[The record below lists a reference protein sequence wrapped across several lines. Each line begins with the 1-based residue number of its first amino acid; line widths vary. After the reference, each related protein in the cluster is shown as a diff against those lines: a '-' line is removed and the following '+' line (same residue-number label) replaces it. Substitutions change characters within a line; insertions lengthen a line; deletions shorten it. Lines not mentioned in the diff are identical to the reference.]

1 MNHTWAAIYRYRHRR
16 DAIYRVSIYRVS
28 ASYRVSI
35 YRVPTEN
42 PRVIHLD
49 AINRVSTEINLW
61 LIGIE
66 RTYPLD
72 ESNRLLDWEN
82 PTFNG

>member
-16 DAIYRVSIYRVS
+16 DAIYRVSIYRVPTENPRVIHLD
-28 ASYRVSI
+28 AIYRVSI

-61 LIGIE
+61 LIGI
-66 RTYPLD
+66 R
-72 ESNRLLDWEN
+72 
-82 PTFNG
+82 

>member
-16 DAIYRVSIYRVS
+16 DAIYRVF
-28 ASYRVSI
+28 I

-61 LIGIE
+61 LIGI
-66 RTYPLD
+66 R
-72 ESNRLLDWEN
+72 
-82 PTFNG
+82 

>member
-1 MNHTWAAIYRYRHRR
+1 MNSLLTTHGRQYTGIVTVETRFIASIC
-16 DAIYRVSIYRVS
+16 RVYLSRLYIRK
-28 ASYRVSI
+28 
-35 YRVPTEN
+35 PTGY
-42 PRVIHLD
+42 HLD

-61 LIGIE
+61 LLGIE